1 MRWRRANA
9 DAYVF
14 AALKA
19 KDLATL
25 LHIHILQLYQ
35 IKTQYKAQ
43 YITYKMIQFLILLY
57 NEHGS
62 ILISLVSRGTHFQ
75 KQCKSLNIT

>member
-19 KDLATL
+19 KDFATL
-25 LHIHILQLYQ
+25 LHIHTLQLYQ
-35 IKTQYKAQ
+35 IKTQYEAQ
-43 YITYKMIQFLILLY
+43 YRT
-57 NEHGS
+57 
-62 ILISLVSRGTHFQ
+62 
-75 KQCKSLNIT
+75 

>member
-19 KDLATL
+19 KDFATL
-25 LHIHILQLYQ
+25 LHIHTLQLHQ
-35 IKTQYKAQ
+35 IKTQYEAQ
-43 YITYKMIQFLILLY
+43 YRT
-57 NEHGS
+57 
-62 ILISLVSRGTHFQ
+62 
-75 KQCKSLNIT
+75 